1 MNMEKLVRLS
11 YDRPWLIVVIVALI
25 TAALIYPAMHLKI
38 DVSSDRFMARNSP
51 EKVKYEETKK
61 TFGSDVL
68 SFVYIKD
75 NELFSEKK
83 LSRLRSMFDT
93 LANMKGV
100 EKAESLFTINN
111 IKGQEGM
118 LDTAPLLDIIPSD
131 QNELSAKRKDSID
144 NPLIHKS
151 FISSDGTTTVIS
163 LYLSRDKSDDK
174 FDSKIKKEIEKVLL
188 EYKKDFKEVFQT
200 GAPFVNTSMSEYI
213 VQDQFVLVPVGV
225 GVLLMTIMLTLG
237 NVHGAIVPMISAGIS
252 IVWTF
257 GVMQILGI
265 PINPLTA
272 IVPAIMIVIGAT
284 EDTHMVSEFLESVSK
299 GESHRDAVLKGIGE
313 KLSTAFLLTAFTTV
327 IGFGSIAFTDVV
339 ILQDFGIAS
348 AVGFFL
354 NFFISISM
362 TTVYLRFF
370 GNAVAKKGFR
380 EESHGNR
387 ILDGI
392 VNKAIQW
399 GYQYKKRII
408 IVSLSLAA
416 ISLIATAFIYVNN
429 DVISYFRKSSPIVK
443 ASDKMH
449 RDLAGQN
456 IFYIVLE
463 KDAGAFRNAANL
475 KKIEELESYLKN
487 MKKFDTVI
495 GLPDYMALVNKGM
508 QNGDPAYHKVPDA
521 DNLIAQYLL
530 FFQRSDIERFVSG
543 DFSKMNI
550 MVRHNISSSTEL
562 NNIIEKIKKDLSTDR
577 FGKYNST
584 LITGEGVLIAEA
596 AENFISGQITSLGS
610 TAVVISLIM
619 ALLFLSWKAGLIVLI
634 PNLMPVLIFFGL
646 MGVGGIPLNAGTVMV
661 AAVTI
666 GIAVDDTTVFMVLYN
681 KHLKEYGD
689 EKRALKET
697 LLAEIKPI
705 FISSV
710 SLAAG
715 FSTLMFSNFVPIAQ
729 FGALSAFV
737 MVIAFGTE
745 LFMTPLTLSSV
756 RLITLWDAIGLE
768 LRDRLIKQS
777 IFFEG
782 MSKLQI
788 RRLILMSHMVDAKAG
803 EHLIREGTPGDKM
816 YVVINGELSVSR
828 LYDGKRMDI
837 AKLEA
842 GDIFGEI
849 ALVSSHP
856 RTADVFAATDTKL
869 LSLDWTSLE
878 RLRKLSPFISSKLF
892 MNVSKILGNR
902 VIETTEK
909 MVCQNSN

>member
-1 MNMEKLVRLS
+1 
-11 YDRPWLIVVIVALI
+11 
-25 TAALIYPAMHLKI
+25 
-38 DVSSDRFMARNSP
+38 
-51 EKVKYEETKK
+51 
-61 TFGSDVL
+61 
-68 SFVYIKD
+68 
-75 NELFSEKK
+75 
-83 LSRLRSMFDT
+83 
-93 LANMKGV
+93 
-100 EKAESLFTINN
+100 
-111 IKGQEGM
+111 
-118 LDTAPLLDIIPSD
+118 
-131 QNELSAKRKDSID
+131 
-144 NPLIHKS
+144 
-151 FISSDGTTTVIS
+151 
-163 LYLSRDKSDDK
+163 
-174 FDSKIKKEIEKVLL
+174 
-188 EYKKDFKEVFQT
+188 
-200 GAPFVNTSMSEYI
+200 
-213 VQDQFVLVPVGV
+213 
-225 GVLLMTIMLTLG
+225 
-237 NVHGAIVPMISAGIS
+237 
-252 IVWTF
+252 
-257 GVMQILGI
+257 
-265 PINPLTA
+265 
-272 IVPAIMIVIGAT
+272 
-284 EDTHMVSEFLESVSK
+284 
-299 GESHRDAVLKGIGE
+299 
-313 KLSTAFLLTAFTTV
+313 
-327 IGFGSIAFTDVV
+327 
-339 ILQDFGIAS
+339 
-348 AVGFFL
+348 
-354 NFFISISM
+354 
-362 TTVYLRFF
+362 
-370 GNAVAKKGFR
+370 
-380 EESHGNR
+380 
-387 ILDGI
+387 
-392 VNKAIQW
+392 
-399 GYQYKKRII
+399 
-408 IVSLSLAA
+408 
-416 ISLIATAFIYVNN
+416 
-429 DVISYFRKSSPIVK
+429 
-443 ASDKMH
+443 
-449 RDLAGQN
+449 
-456 IFYIVLE
+456 
-463 KDAGAFRNAANL
+463 
-475 KKIEELESYLKN
+475 
-487 MKKFDTVI
+487 
-495 GLPDYMALVNKGM
+495 
-508 QNGDPAYHKVPDA
+508 
-521 DNLIAQYLL
+521 
-530 FFQRSDIERFVSG
+530 
-543 DFSKMNI
+543 
-550 MVRHNISSSTEL
+550 
-562 NNIIEKIKKDLSTDR
+562 
-577 FGKYNST
+577 
-584 LITGEGVLIAEA
+584 
-596 AENFISGQITSLGS
+596 
-610 TAVVISLIM
+610 M